1 MKVLLAEDSLVMRK
15 LLMAQLQSWNYEVVE
30 AGDGREAWQRF
41 QQESI
46 PLVLTDWVMP
56 EIDGLELIRRI
67 RNSGRAE
74 YCYLILLTAKT
85 ETEDL
90 VTAMEAGAD
99 DFLVKPCDPEELRVR
114 LREGERI
121 IRLERALADQNRQ
134 LREAQTA
141 LVESEKLAGIGQLAA
156 GMAHEINN
164 PIAFVTNNLAVLQR
178 DLGLLVSLLEK
189 YEQAADY
196 LRDVPPDQLAEIAR
210 LREEC
215 DLPWFR
221 EHLPQLL
228 TSSAQGLKRVRDI
241 IRHLRD
247 FTHLDRAARDA
258 VDLSRTVTSTLEMLK
273 HLIDEK
279 QLQVTTELEPT
290 PPIVCQPIKIGQVF
304 YNVLL
309 NAIQAS
315 RAESE
320 LMVRLSATER
330 WVRLTVQDFGC
341 GMDRT
346 TLARAFEPFFTTK
359 PVGSGTGLG
368 MAMSYGIVRNHGGT
382 ISLESELGHGT
393 TVRIDLPRQ
402 PPGGE
407 AK

>member
-1 MKVLLAEDSLVMRK
+1 MRVLLAEDSLVMRK
-15 LLMAQLQSWNYEVVE
+15 LLVAQLRSWDYDVIE
-30 AGDGREAWQRF
+30 AGDGQEAWRRF

-46 PLVLTDWVMP
+46 PLVLTDWMMP
-56 EIDGLELIRRI
+56 EVDGLELIRRI
-67 RNSGRAE
+67 RDSGAE

-164 PIAFVTNNLAVLQR
+164 PIAFVANNVAVLQR
-178 DLGLLVSLLEK
+178 DLGLLVSLIDK
-189 YEQAADY
+189 YEQAADF
-196 LRDVPPDQLAEIAR
+196 LRDVPPDLLDEMAR
-210 LREEC
+210 LREAC
-215 DLPWFR
+215 DLPWLR

-228 TSSAQGLKRVRDI
+228 ESSTQGLKRVRDI
-241 IRHLRD
+241 VKNLRD
-247 FTHLDRAARDA
+247 FTHLDRASRDEI
-258 VDLSRTVTSTLEMLK
+258 DLSRTITSTLEMLK

-279 QLQVTTELEPT
+279 RLQVTTEFEPT
-290 PPIVCQPIKIGQVF
+290 PKIVCRPIKIGQML
-304 YNVLL
+304 YNIIL

-315 RAESE
+315 PAEA
-320 LMVRLSATER
+320 LLIVHLNADER
-330 WVRLTVQDFGC
+330 WVRVTVQDFGC
-341 GMDRT
+341 GMDRA
-346 TLARAFEPFFTTK
+346 TLDRVFEPFFTTK

-368 MAMSYGIVRNHGGT
+368 MAVSYGIVRDHGGT
-382 ISLESELGHGT
+382 ISLESELNRGT
-393 TVRIDLPRQ
+393 LVRVNLPRQ
-402 PPGGE
+402 PVGGE
-407 AK
+407 TD